1 VRALAAALALLVLA
15 AVTAAFAAVAP
26 KREERIVFARAGQ
39 VLAAKP
45 DGTGRTVLAR
55 GTDPAV
61 APDARRVA
69 FVRGSETFVLD
80 VLAKRTS
87 KVGPGTEPAY
97 SPAGRLAR
105 VVDGGISVDG
115 GPALAPGRSPAWMPD
130 GRTIV
135 FSSDRGG
142 SWDLWRVGADGGEP
156 VRLTAEP
163 GDELEPAVS
172 PDGSRIAYATG
183 TGIAIL
189 DASGVHPLALP
200 LQAPSSPAWSPDG
213 SRLVVEAGG
222 FAGTTLVSVTVATL
236 TVASLRGSV
245 PGDGD
250 PAWSFLLKPE
260 PNPEPPPKPDPNE
273 LLPDLD
279 QRAPRGLVVGGGP
292 GRWTLGFASA
302 VDNVGRG
309 PFWVRGS
316 RRSLFATRM
325 DADQVIRL
333 RSGGTRVVR
342 KVGWMRYTADAP
354 HYHWHLMD
362 FDRYEL
368 RRAADLDLVVRD
380 HKSGFCLADHYG
392 HAGGRVQVAPAF
404 FFGNCRQFEPRALSV
419 EQGTSV
425 GYTDR
430 YPANFHG
437 QNVELTKV
445 PAGIYVL
452 VHRANP
458 TGRVREVT
466 LANNAASARIRIS
479 WPLGRDR
486 APAVTVLRR
495 CEGSERCEARR

>member
-1 VRALAAALALLVLA
+1 
-15 AVTAAFAAVAP
+15 
-26 KREERIVFARAGQ
+26 
-39 VLAAKP
+39 
-45 DGTGRTVLAR
+45 
-55 GTDPAV
+55 
-61 APDARRVA
+61 
-69 FVRGSETFVLD
+69 
-80 VLAKRTS
+80 
-87 KVGPGTEPAY
+87 
-97 SPAGRLAR
+97 
-105 VVDGGISVDG
+105 VDGGISVDG

-260 PNPEPPPKPDPNE
+260 PKPEPPPKPDPNE

-333 RSGGTRVVR
+333 RSGG
-342 KVGWMRYTADAP
+342 
-354 HYHWHLMD
+354 
-362 FDRYEL
+362 
-368 RRAADLDLVVRD
+368 
-380 HKSGFCLADHYG
+380 
-392 HAGGRVQVAPAF
+392 RVQVAPAF

-458 TGRVREVT
+458 TGRAREVT

-479 WPLGRDR
+479 WPLGRIR

>member
-1 VRALAAALALLVLA
+1 VKALGAALALLVLA
-15 AVTAAFAAVAP
+15 AVTGAVAAVAP

-61 APDARRVA
+61 APDGRRIA

-80 VLAKRTS
+80 VAAKRTS
-87 KVGPGTEPAY
+87 TVGGGTEPAY

-105 VVDGGISVDG
+105 VVDGSIVVDRD
-115 GPALAPGRSPAWMPD
+115 PPVAQGRSPAWLPD
-130 GRTIV
+130 ARTIV
-135 FSSDRGG
+135 FSSDRDGT
-142 SWDLWRVGADGGEP
+142 WDLWRVDAAGGEP
-156 VRLTAEP
+156 VQLTAEP
-163 GDELEPAVS
+163 GDELYPAVS

-183 TGIAIL
+183 SGIAIL
-189 DASGVHPLALP
+189 DASGAHPLALP
-200 LQAPSSPAWSPDG
+200 LQAPGAPAWSPDG

-222 FAGTTLVSVTVATL
+222 FAGTTLATVTLATL
-236 TVASLRGSV
+236 AVAPLRGSL
-245 PGDGD
+245 PGDAD

-260 PNPEPPPKPDPNE
+260 PKPEPAPRPDPNE

-302 VDNVGRG
+302 VDNVGKG

-368 RRAADLDLVVRD
+368 RRADDFELVARD
-380 HKSGFCLADHYG
+380 HKTGFCLADHYG
-392 HAGGRVQVAPAF
+392 HAGGRVRVAPAF

-452 VHRANP
+452 VHRGNP

-466 LANNAASARIRIS
+466 LANNAASARIRVV
-479 WPLGRDR
+479 WPLGRGR
-486 APAVTVLRR
+486 APTVTVLRL
-495 CEGSERCEARR
+495 CEGSERCEAR

>member
-1 VRALAAALALLVLA
+1 
-15 AVTAAFAAVAP
+15 
-26 KREERIVFARAGQ
+26 
-39 VLAAKP
+39 
-45 DGTGRTVLAR
+45 
-55 GTDPAV
+55 
-61 APDARRVA
+61 
-69 FVRGSETFVLD
+69 
-80 VLAKRTS
+80 
-87 KVGPGTEPAY
+87 
-97 SPAGRLAR
+97 
-105 VVDGGISVDG
+105 VDGGISVDG
-115 GPALAPGRSPAWMPD
+115 GRALAPGRSPAWMPD

-380 HKSGFCLADHYG
+380 RKSGFCLADHYG
-392 HAGGRVQVAPAF
+392 LAARRVTVFTGGRF
-404 FFGNCRQFEPRALSV
+404 YGNCAQGDPGALSV
-419 EQGTSV
+419 EQGTSI
-425 GYTDR
+425 GFTDL
-430 YPANFHG
+430 YPAHFHG
-437 QNVELTKV
+437 QNLELRGV
-445 PAGIYVL
+445 PAGVYLL

-458 TGRVREVT
+458 DQRLEELDYT
-466 LANNAASARIRIS
+466 NNDASLRIRLT
-479 WPLGRDR
+479 WQDGVPHVEALR
-486 APAVTVLRR
+486 ACQDSAA
-495 CEGSERCEARR
+495 C